1 MVLMIFTWLATG
13 LVVGGLGRFLIPGRN
28 RIGLLLTILIGI
40 VGAVAGG
47 GITRVLEGPGHD
59 VISFLFALLIA
70 AVLVALI
77 SGPEGRRGNRR

>member
-1 MVLMIFTWLATG
+1 MIALVFGWLAVG
-13 LVVGGLGRFLIPGRN
+13 LVVGGLGRFLIPGRQ

-47 GITRVLEGPGHD
+47 GITRALEGPGHD
-59 VISFLFALLIA
+59 VISFLIALVIA

-77 SGPEGRRGNRR
+77 SGPQGRRR

>member
-1 MVLMIFTWLATG
+1 MVLVIFGWLLVG
-13 LVVGGLGRFLIPGRN
+13 LVVGGLGRFLIPGRK

-47 GITRVLEGPGHD
+47 GITRALQGPGHD
-59 VISFLFALLIA
+59 VISFLIALVIA

-77 SGPEGRRGNRR
+77 SGPQGRGNNRR

>member
-1 MVLMIFTWLATG
+1 MVLVIFGWLLVG
-13 LVVGGLGRFLIPGRN
+13 LVVGGLGRFLIPGRQ

-47 GITRVLEGPGHD
+47 GIARALGGPGHD
-59 VISFLFALLIA
+59 AISFIVALVIA

-77 SGPEGRRGNRR
+77 SGPQGRSGNRR